1 MRSKMVVINSLRQ
14 LMRTP
19 VKTLAFLV
27 LLSLAVT
34 FSMLGFQLWAGARD
48 NIERIDKAYMTI
60 GTVEQ
65 MANSVG
71 TDRMWDAET
80 KSYTYYSYQ
89 GYGGIIPDSVLDF
102 EDAGYIV
109 KPEKRPVYGAYLKGF
124 VMSTDPDWEMFYD
137 NWFLIAELQPRED
150 CITDKPVCMDIK
162 RVLCG
167 DLDDFVDEV
176 WFCDHWNETPVQL
189 YADKTYIMSLQQD
202 YHPDFEEGYMLFMP
216 APGID
221 TTQRD
226 SNGKLVKDPVT
237 AWESHEDDWDEVTE
251 GFYDT
256 PRGKAWLNLVE
267 SVEWRKFTVPV
278 IPIQGTKLLMPFYDG
293 DATIIEGRDI
303 SREEYQKGDKVCLV
317 PSEFATNN
325 NLDVGDRLRLP
336 LYIADYYSP
345 IQYFNGGSLLN
356 AKGEIYP
363 AFEDS
368 TYTIVGVYQALIKSF
383 NETSAYDLAENTVI
397 IPSASVENSDEN
409 NLTGIG
415 PMKGYSTSFEIPNGT
430 IDEYTAA
437 WEKQGIPALDINF
450 FDKGYTKIKAGLDD
464 MMNTA
469 SVLLIAGTVITL
481 LILILF
487 CHLFI
492 TKQRK
497 RTAIERS
504 LGMSKKGCI
513 TSLLTGILV
522 IVIPACVIGSALSY
536 YLTGYAAEQV
546 TAAHIEQAY
555 DTTYSD
561 WVSAD
566 TDAEAYTVSMENSL
580 NNAFVGLWVIP
591 AALVVAIVNIRGN
604 LKSEPLR
611 LLGEKER

>member
-80 KSYTYYSYQ
+80 KSYMYFSYQ
-89 GYGGIIPDSVLDF
+89 GYGGIIPESVLDF
-102 EDAGYIV
+102 EGADYVI
-109 KPEKRPVYGAYLKGF
+109 KPEKRPVYGAYLNGF
-124 VMSTDPDWEMFYD
+124 VMSSDPDWEYRYD
-137 NWFLIAELQPRED
+137 DWYLIAELQPYED
-150 CITDKPVCMDIK
+150 CVTDKPVRMKVK
-162 RVLCG
+162 RMLRGTLKDYVE
-167 DLDDFVDEV
+167 EV
-176 WFCDHWNETPVQL
+176 WFCDHWNDMPVQL
-189 YADKTYIMSLQQD
+189 YADKTYIVSLQQD
-202 YHPDFEEGYMLFMP
+202 YHPDFDEGYLLFMP
-216 APGID
+216 APAIT

-226 SNGKLVKDPVT
+226 SNGKLINDPVT

-267 SVEWRKFTVPV
+267 SIEWRKFTVPV
-278 IPIQGTKLLMPFYDG
+278 IPTQGTKLLMPFYDG
-293 DATIIEGRDI
+293 DATVIEGRDI
-303 SREEYQKGDKVCLV
+303 SREEYSKGEKVCLV
-317 PSEFATNN
+317 PKEFAENN
-325 NLDVGDRLRLP
+325 KLTVGDNLQLK
-336 LYIADYYSP
+336 LYIADYRNPSW
-345 IQYFNGGSLLN
+345 FLTSSLVLN

-363 AFEDS
+363 IFEDS
-368 TYTIVGVYQALIKSF
+368 TYTIVGVYQPLIKSF
-383 NETSAYDLAENTVI
+383 TETSDYDLAESTVI

-415 PMKGYSTSFEIPNGT
+415 PMKGYSTSFEIPNGS
-430 IDEYTAA
+430 IDEFSAA
-437 WEKQGIPALDINF
+437 WEKQGIPSLDIKF

-469 SVLLIAGTVITL
+469 SVLLIAGTAITL

-504 LGMSKKGCI
+504 LGMSKGRCI
-513 TSLLTGILV
+513 ASLLTGILV
-522 IVIPACVIGSALSY
+522 IVIPACVIGSALSFW
-536 YLTGYAAEQV
+536 LTGYTAEQV

-555 DTTYSD
+555 DTTFSD

-566 TDAEAYTVSMENSL
+566 TDAEAYTVSMDHSL
-580 NNAFVGLWVIP
+580 NNAWVGLWVIP
-591 AALVVAIVNIRGN
+591 AALGIALVNIRGN

>member
-1 MRSKMVVINSLRQ
+1 MVIRNSLRQ
-14 LMRTP
+14 LGRTP

-27 LLSLAVT
+27 LLILAVT

-48 NIERIDKAYMTI
+48 NIDRIDKAYMTI

-65 MANSVG
+65 MANSVNI
-71 TDRMWDAET
+71 DRSWNAET
-80 KSYTYYSYQ
+80 QSYTYYSYQ
-89 GYGGIIPDSVLDF
+89 GYGGIVPDSVLDF
-102 EDAGYIV
+102 EGAGYIV
-109 KPEKRPVYGAYLKGF
+109 KAEKRPVYGAYLEGF
-124 VMSTDPDWEMFYD
+124 VMSSEPNWELYYD
-137 NWFLIAELQPRED
+137 DWFLIAELQPRED
-150 CITDKPVCMDIK
+150 CITDKPVCMDVK

-167 DLDDFVDEV
+167 DLDDFVEEV
-176 WFCDHWNETPVQL
+176 WFCDHWNDKPVQL
-189 YADKTYIMSLQQD
+189 YADKTYIVSLQQD

-216 APGID
+216 APAIS

-226 SNGKLVKDPVT
+226 SNGQLVKDTVT

-267 SVEWRKFTVPV
+267 SVEWRKYTVPV
-278 IPIQGTKLLMPFYDG
+278 LPTQSTKLIMPFYDG

-303 SREEYQKGDKVCLV
+303 SREEYEKGDKVCLV
-317 PSEFATNN
+317 PKEFAANN
-325 NLDVGDRLRLP
+325 HLTVGGSLRLP
-336 LYIADYYSP
+336 LYIADYRSP
-345 IQYFNGGSLLN
+345 SWYLTSSILLN

-363 AFEDS
+363 VFEDS
-368 TYTIVGVYQALIKSF
+368 TYTIVGVYQPLIKSF
-383 NETSAYDLAENTVI
+383 TETSDYDLAENTIV
-397 IPSASVENSDEN
+397 IPSASVKNSDEN

-415 PMKGYSTSFEIPNGT
+415 PMTGYSTSFQIPNGS
-430 IDEYTAA
+430 IDEFTAA
-437 WEKQGIPALDINF
+437 WEKQGIPSLDIKF

-487 CHLFI
+487 CHLLI

-504 LGMSKKGCI
+504 LGMSRNKCI
-513 TSLLTGILV
+513 ASLLAGILV
-522 IVIPACVIGSALSY
+522 IVIPACVIGSAISY
-536 YLTGYAAEQV
+536 YLTGYAAQQV
-546 TAAHIEQAY
+546 TAVHNEQAY

-566 TDAEAYTVSMENSL
+566 TETEAFTVSMDNSL
-580 NNAFVGLWVIP
+580 NNAWVGLWVIP
-591 AALVVAIVNIRGN
+591 AALGIAFVNIRGN

>member
-1 MRSKMVVINSLRQ
+1 MIVRNSLRQ

-48 NIERIDKAYMTI
+48 NIDRIDKAYMTI

-71 TDRMWDAET
+71 TDRNWNAET
-80 KSYTYYSYQ
+80 KDYTYFTYQ
-89 GYGGIIPDSVLDF
+89 GYGGIVPDSVLDF
-102 EDAGYIV
+102 EGAGYIV
-109 KPEKRPVYGAYLKGF
+109 KPEKRPVYGAYLEGF
-124 VMSTDPDWEMFYD
+124 VMSSDPDWEYRYD
-137 NWFLIAELQPRED
+137 DGFLIAELQPYED
-150 CITDKPVCMDIK
+150 CMTDKPVRMKVK
-162 RVLCG
+162 RMLRG
-167 DLDDFVDEV
+167 TLKDYVDEI
-176 WFCDHWNETPVQL
+176 WFCDHWNDTPIQL
-189 YADKTYIMSLQQD
+189 YADKTYILSLQQD

-216 APGID
+216 SPAIT

-226 SNGKLVKDPVT
+226 TSGKLVNDPVT

-256 PRGKAWLNLVE
+256 RRGKAWLNLVE
-267 SVEWRKFTVPV
+267 SIEWRKFTVPV

-303 SREEYQKGDKVCLV
+303 SREEYKKGDKVCLV
-317 PSEFATNN
+317 PKEFAANN
-325 NLDVGDRLRLP
+325 SLTVGDNLQLK
-336 LYIADYYSP
+336 LYIADYRNPSWFLTSS
-345 IQYFNGGSLLN
+345 ILLN

-363 AFEDS
+363 IFEDS
-368 TYTIVGVYQALIKSF
+368 TYTIIGVYQPLIKSIT
-383 NETSAYDLAENTVI
+383 ELSDYDLAENTVI
-397 IPSASVENSDEN
+397 IPSTSVKNSDEN
-409 NLTGIG
+409 NMTMFG
-415 PMKGYSTSFEIPNGT
+415 PMKGYSTSFEIPNGS
-430 IDEYTAA
+430 IDEFSAA
-437 WEKQGIPALDINF
+437 WEKQGISSLDIKF

-469 SVLLIAGTVITL
+469 SVLLVAGTVITL

-492 TKQRK
+492 AKQRK

-504 LGMSKKGCI
+504 LGMSKGRCI
-513 TSLLTGILV
+513 ASLLTGILV
-522 IVIPACVIGSALSY
+522 IVIPACVIGSAISY

-546 TAAHIEQAY
+546 TAAHTEQAY
-555 DTTYSD
+555 DTTFSD
-561 WVSAD
+561 WVNAD
-566 TDAEAYTVSMENSL
+566 TEEETYTVSMENSL
-580 NNAFVGLWVIP
+580 GNAWVGLWVIP
-591 AALVVAIVNIRGN
+591 AALMIALVNVRGN

>member
-65 MANSVG
+65 MANSVS
-71 TDRMWDAET
+71 TDRSWDAET
-80 KSYTYYSYQ
+80 KSYTYFSYQ
-89 GYGGIIPDSVLDF
+89 VYGGIIPESVLDF
-102 EDAGYIV
+102 EGAGYIV
-109 KPEKRPVYGAYLKGF
+109 KPEKRPVYGAYMKDF

-137 NWFLIAELQPRED
+137 NWNLIAELQPRED

-176 WFCDHWNETPVQL
+176 WFCDHWNDTPVQL

-216 APGID
+216 APAI
-221 TTQRD
+221 TTNQRD
-226 SNGKLVKDPVT
+226 TSGKLINDPVT

-267 SVEWRKFTVPV
+267 SVEWRKFTIPV
-278 IPIQGTKLLMPFYDG
+278 MPTQNTKLLMPFYNG
-293 DATIIEGRDI
+293 DAWVLEGRDI
-303 SREEYQKGDKVCLV
+303 SSEEHKQGDNVCLV
-317 PSEFATNN
+317 EKEFAANN
-325 NLDVGDRLRLP
+325 NLTVGDSLQLK
-336 LYIADYYSP
+336 LYIADYRNPSWYLTS
-345 IQYFNGGSLLN
+345 GTLLN

-363 AFEDS
+363 VFEDS
-368 TYTIVGVYQALIKSF
+368 GYTIVGIYETL
-383 NETSAYDLAENTVI
+383 ETSISEISDYDIAENAVV
-397 IPSASVENSDEN
+397 IPSASVKNSDEN

-430 IDEYTAA
+430 IDEFTAA

-469 SVLLIAGTVITL
+469 SVLLIAGTAITL

-504 LGMSKKGCI
+504 LGMSKGRCI
-513 TSLLTGILV
+513 ASLLTGILV
-522 IVIPACVIGSALSY
+522 IVIPACVIGSALSFW
-536 YLTGYAAEQV
+536 LTGYTAEQV

-555 DTTYSD
+555 DTTFSD

-566 TDAEAYTVSMENSL
+566 TDAEAYTVSMDHSL
-580 NNAFVGLWVIP
+580 NNAWVGLWVIP
-591 AALVVAIVNIRGN
+591 AALGIALVNIRGN